1 MSFSTNGAA
10 HLSDVYKQV
19 AIGLSLYRSPRER
32 EAERHLHHLALGVEW
47 AEGYVPDGTWP
58 EDRWMWGDLRAAIRG
73 EGGAVRRRNA
83 GGGFTESY
91 LDGDVVRTRQ
101 IPAQ

>member
-1 MSFSTNGAA
+1 
-10 HLSDVYKQV
+10 
-19 AIGLSLYRSPRER
+19 
-32 EAERHLHHLALGVEW
+32 
-47 AEGYVPDGTWP
+47 
-58 EDRWMWGDLRAAIRG
+58 MWGDLRAAIRG

-83 GGGFTESY
+83 GGGFSESY

>member
-1 MSFSTNGAA
+1 MNSTA
-10 HLSDVYKQV
+10 HLADIYKQV
-19 AIGLSLYRSPRER
+19 GTGLGLYRSPRER
-32 EAERHLHHLALGVEW
+32 EANRHLHHLAMGAEW
-47 AEGYVPDGTWP
+47 AEGYVAEGALP
-58 EDRWMWGDLRAAIRG
+58 EDRWMWDDLRAAIRH

-91 LDGDVVRTRQ
+91 LDGEVVRTRQ

>member
-1 MSFSTNGAA
+1 MAISTNSTSHPA
-10 HLSDVYKQV
+10 DVYKQV
-19 AIGLSLYRSPRER
+19 GISLSLYGSSRER
-32 EAERHLHHLALGVEW
+32 EANRHLHHLAIGAEW

-58 EDRWMWGDLRAAIRG
+58 EDRWMWDDLRAAIRS

-91 LDGDVVRTRQ
+91 LDGEVVRTRQ